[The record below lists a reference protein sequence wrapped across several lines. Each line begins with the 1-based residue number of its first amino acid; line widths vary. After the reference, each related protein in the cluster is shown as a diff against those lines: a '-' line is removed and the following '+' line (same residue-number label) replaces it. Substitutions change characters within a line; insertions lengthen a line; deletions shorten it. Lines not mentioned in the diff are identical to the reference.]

1 MGYLNYGSNNYWSSF
16 PYNSNSILISDL
28 PILLDS
34 TQYNFDIINS
44 IKNRR
49 GLYIEA
55 DVLRTNFP
63 NFIFHQNYIDL
74 QFGLG
79 LQYTDFSSNPSL
91 PKTPGKEW
99 DVKSSRGNYYFR
111 PKSMGFNINST
122 IGWQIATNRIS
133 YIYHAL
139 GINSISLYESEGGDT
154 DITGIGFSE
163 SFGIGTKY
171 ILNQSKNN
179 FSYTFGLE
187 IKWNRLYADNLNS
200 SKGLSPI
207 YGIDLRAS
215 GIFFTT
221 GIHFGGKKTDGDI
234 AYNYMINND
243 FISATENFE
252 YFLAKERRHGKRQQ
266 ALKMLRFCQSQIPY
280 QQVNNG
286 IQDVLQ
292 TNFNSAV
299 SWFNTAEEEADSNLT
314 ISIQHQRLSIA
325 EIIID
330 SVQNNINNI
339 SIQNSEKLIAIA
351 LELMPNNKRAN
362 KVLSKLYYD
371 RGKLNIQIGNYNKAL
386 ENFSYAIKL
395 NNNLEPVVL
404 IELEKLINII
414 IKDSY
419 ISASSG
425 DLYLVLKHLKNIILL
440 KPEIKDEWEHY
451 ISILEYKLIN
461 KENNYIKAH
470 IKNLQINSTSNIASE
485 IQLGMTSKEVE
496 KIKGKPKIIDQINK
510 SNQYFQ
516 MWTYYSNSNVIR
528 LYFQNNKLIRIE

>member
-1 MGYLNYGSNNYWSSF
+1 
-16 PYNSNSILISDL
+16 
-28 PILLDS
+28 
-34 TQYNFDIINS
+34 
-44 IKNRR
+44 
-49 GLYIEA
+49 
-55 DVLRTNFP
+55 
-63 NFIFHQNYIDL
+63 
-74 QFGLG
+74 
-79 LQYTDFSSNPSL
+79 
-91 PKTPGKEW
+91 
-99 DVKSSRGNYYFR
+99 
-111 PKSMGFNINST
+111 
-122 IGWQIATNRIS
+122 
-133 YIYHAL
+133 
-139 GINSISLYESEGGDT
+139 
-154 DITGIGFSE
+154 
-163 SFGIGTKY
+163 
-171 ILNQSKNN
+171 
-179 FSYTFGLE
+179 
-187 IKWNRLYADNLNS
+187 
-200 SKGLSPI
+200 
-207 YGIDLRAS
+207 
-215 GIFFTT
+215 
-221 GIHFGGKKTDGDI
+221 
-234 AYNYMINND
+234 
-243 FISATENFE
+243 
-252 YFLAKERRHGKRQQ
+252 
-266 ALKMLRFCQSQIPY
+266 
-280 QQVNNG
+280 
-286 IQDVLQ
+286 
-292 TNFNSAV
+292 
-299 SWFNTAEEEADSNLT
+299 
-314 ISIQHQRLSIA
+314 
-325 EIIID
+325 
-330 SVQNNINNI
+330 
-339 SIQNSEKLIAIA
+339 AIA